1 MKEDRW
7 ARIAESGSMRALRLV
22 GWFHRTLGRTP
33 SVTLLWLAAAYYL
46 VRSRPARRGSLR
58 YLERVWASPEGRR
71 SLGRPPGYRAVLHH
85 LHTFA
90 VAIYDRLV
98 VWSGELDSLAVRHDG
113 SEKIFGLARTGRGA
127 LLLGAHLGSFDMLS
141 FLSRKYQLVVNV
153 IVFHGNAERINAF
166 LESHASNQRIRMI
179 DLDPHFV
186 SAAFQIKACIE
197 RGEFVAMLA
206 DRAAPGRT
214 VRTADASFLG
224 APARFPLGPFLLA
237 CVLECPVLFALCVG
251 TGPGL
256 YETVLRPIGDP
267 ARVPRREREKR
278 AGELLAQ
285 YVALLE
291 STCTRLP
298 FQWFNFYDFWNDD
311 AEAAS

>member
-1 MKEDRW
+1 MSGDRW
-7 ARIAESGSMRALRLV
+7 TRIAESGSWRAMRFV
-22 GWFHRTLGRTP
+22 GWFHRRFGRAP

-46 VRSRPARRGSLR
+46 VRSRPARLGSLR
-58 YLERVWASPEGRR
+58 YLRRVWASPEGRQT
-71 SLGRPPGYRAVLHH
+71 LGRRPGYLAVLRH

-90 VAIYDRLV
+90 VALYDRLV

-113 SEKIFGLARTGRGA
+113 SEKIFGLSRTGRGA
-127 LLLGAHLGSFDMLS
+127 LLLGAHVGSIDMLS

-153 IVFHGNAERINAF
+153 IVFHGNAARINAF
-166 LESHASNQRIRMI
+166 LESHAPNQRIRMI
-179 DLDPHFV
+179 DIDPLSV
-186 SAAFQIKACIE
+186 AAAFRIKACIE

-214 VRTADASFLG
+214 ARTAEATLLG
-224 APARFPLGPFLLA
+224 DSARFPLSPFLLA

-251 TGPGL
+251 TGPAR
-256 YETVLRPIGDP
+256 YETVLRPIGDG
-267 ARVPRREREKR
+267 AKVPRSEREKR
-278 AGELLAQ
+278 AGELLAR

-291 STCTRLP
+291 ATCTRLP

-311 AEAAS
+311 AEPRA